1 MRHANRRRLCLSGL
15 LLVTAGILIL
25 YFRIS
30 DDSKVKAVHEDKQ
43 PTELASDKLPLS
55 RKSDHPVHK
64 PDPSSSPATI
74 KTIDS
79 QQNAPLGETEWRS
92 LAEKRESN
100 QHRRVTLSR
109 IQKTVENL
117 VLHSGQKIRLES
129 LLMDKE
135 FLRVDMIKAAQLSGS
150 NTKSEAFDI
159 LYNNSLQSIEAE
171 IEGLLGTQMYKKLQE
186 STAAVSQ
193 DRFYA
198 LEFLGEAYEKGVG
211 LTASQRQKFNE
222 LLSEMDA
229 ANGNLVAWRRSPVN
243 ATTGLSLYDER
254 VLTEA
259 EGILTKQQIATLS
272 AVRREVNLFDQMDS
286 SRKRAKQTKVKN

>member
-1 MRHANRRRLCLSGL
+1 
-15 LLVTAGILIL
+15 
-25 YFRIS
+25 
-30 DDSKVKAVHEDKQ
+30 
-43 PTELASDKLPLS
+43 
-55 RKSDHPVHK
+55 
-64 PDPSSSPATI
+64 
-74 KTIDS
+74 
-79 QQNAPLGETEWRS
+79 
-92 LAEKRESN
+92 
-100 QHRRVTLSR
+100 
-109 IQKTVENL
+109 
-117 VLHSGQKIRLES
+117 
-129 LLMDKE
+129 MDKE

>member
-1 MRHANRRRLCLSGL
+1 M
-15 LLVTAGILIL
+15 TAGILLL
-25 YFRIS
+25 YFRAS
-30 DDSKVKAVHEDKQ
+30 DDSKVKAVYEDEQ
-43 PTELASDKLPLS
+43 PTELVSDKLRLL
-55 RKSDHPVHK
+55 RKSDHPAHE

-74 KTIDS
+74 KPIDPQIKPIDS
-79 QQNAPLGETEWRS
+79 QQNALLGETEWRS
-92 LAEKRESN
+92 LAEKRESS

-109 IQKTVENL
+109 IQKIVENL
-117 VLHSGQKIRLES
+117 VLHSGQKNRLES

-135 FLRVDMIKAAQLSGS
+135 FLRVDMLKAAQLSGA
-150 NTKSEAFDI
+150 NTKSEAFDK

-186 STAAVSQ
+186 STAAVPQ
-193 DRFYA
+193 DRLYA

-211 LTASQRQKFNE
+211 LTASQRQNFNE

-229 ANGNLVAWRRSPVN
+229 ANGNLVAWRRSHVN

-272 AVRREVNLFDQMDS
+272 AVRREVNLFDQMNQ